1 LPVECQ
7 YLQESVTPR
16 NLKARPTGFVLQN
29 ARLNSKKSLL
39 NTWLPNSNQFKYVN
53 MPIVKAYGAS
63 SSQSPI
69 EPLSIQRRDLRPSDV
84 QVEILYCG
92 ICHSDIHTARSE
104 WDGTVYP
111 VVPGHEIVGKV
122 KAVGSAVT
130 QFTVGQT
137 VGVGVMVD
145 SCRTCKNCKSNHE
158 QYCEEGM
165 TGTYNAPERDG
176 SGMLTMGGYSA
187 EIVTDENYVLRIKG
201 QENLAGIAP
210 LLCAGMRVAVVGLG
224 GLGHMAVKFAVAFG
238 AEVTV
243 ISTSASKVQEA
254 SKLGAHHFILA
265 KDPAALNDHASSFD
279 IVLDAISADH
289 DYTQYLNLLTLNG
302 KLLVVGLPEHQ
313 PKVSPFALIKNRRS
327 IVGSMIG
334 SIKETQEMLDFC
346 HEHKIFAEI
355 ETIAITQINEAY
367 ERMIKGDIKYRF
379 VIDMSTI

>member
-1 LPVECQ
+1 M
-7 YLQESVTPR
+7 
-16 NLKARPTGFVLQN
+16 PT
-29 ARLNSKKSLL
+29 
-39 NTWLPNSNQFKYVN
+39 
-53 MPIVKAYGAS
+53 VKAYGAS
-63 SSQSPI
+63 DSQSPI
-69 EPLSIQRRDLRPSDV
+69 APLSIQRRDLHAHDV

-92 ICHSDIHTARSE
+92 VCHSDIHTARNE
-104 WDGTVYP
+104 WGGAVYP

-122 KAVGSAVT
+122 KAIGTAVT
-130 QFTVGQT
+130 RFAVGQT

-145 SCRTCKNCKSNHE
+145 SCRSCKNCKIDYE

-165 TGTYNAPERDG
+165 TGTYNALERDG
-176 SGMLTMGGYSA
+176 SGMRTMGGYSA
-187 EIVTDENYVLRIKG
+187 EIVTDENYVLRING

-210 LLCAGMRVAVVGLG
+210 LLCAGITTYSPLRFADVKAGTKVAVVGLG

-243 ISTSASKVQEA
+243 ISTSPSKVQEA

-265 KDPAALNDHASSFD
+265 KDPTALEAYASSFD

-289 DYTQYLNLLTLNG
+289 DYTQYLNLLGLNG

-313 PKVSPFALIKNRRS
+313 PKLSPFALIKNRRS

-334 SIKETQEMLDFC
+334 SMKETQEMLDFC

-355 ETIAITQINEAY
+355 ETIAISRINDAY

-379 VIDMSTI
+379 VIDMSTL

>member
-1 LPVECQ
+1 
-7 YLQESVTPR
+7 
-16 NLKARPTGFVLQN
+16 
-29 ARLNSKKSLL
+29 
-39 NTWLPNSNQFKYVN
+39 

-69 EPLSIQRRDLRPSDV
+69 EPLNIQRRDLRPNDV
-84 QVEILYCG
+84 HVEILYCG
-92 ICHSDIHTARSE
+92 ICHSDIHTVRSE
-104 WDGTVYP
+104 WAGTVYP

-122 KAVGSAVT
+122 KAVGSAIT

-201 QENLAGIAP
+201 EENLAGIAP
-210 LLCAGMRVAVVGLG
+210 LLCAGITTYSPLRFAGVKAGMKVAVVGLG

-238 AEVTV
+238 AEVTL
-243 ISTSASKVQEA
+243 ISTSASKVQDA

-265 KDPAALNDHASSFD
+265 KDPAALNEHASTFD
-279 IVLDAISADH
+279 IVLDAVSADH
-289 DYTQYLNLLTLNG
+289 DYTQYLNLLALNG

-334 SIKETQEMLDFC
+334 SIQETQEMLDFC
-346 HEHKIFAEI
+346 HEHSIFAEI
-355 ETIAITQINEAY
+355 ETIAVSQINEAY

-379 VIDMSTI
+379 VIDMSTL

>member
-1 LPVECQ
+1 
-7 YLQESVTPR
+7 
-16 NLKARPTGFVLQN
+16 
-29 ARLNSKKSLL
+29 
-39 NTWLPNSNQFKYVN
+39 

-69 EPLSIQRRDLRPSDV
+69 EPLNIQRRDLRPNDV
-84 QVEILYCG
+84 HVEILYCG
-92 ICHSDIHTARSE
+92 ICHSDIHTVRSE
-104 WDGTVYP
+104 WAGTVYP

-201 QENLAGIAP
+201 EENLAGIAP
-210 LLCAGMRVAVVGLG
+210 LLCAGITTYSPLRFAGVEAGMKVAVVGLG

-238 AEVTV
+238 AEVTL
-243 ISTSASKVQEA
+243 ISTSASKVQDA

-265 KDPAALNDHASSFD
+265 KDPAALNEHASTFD
-279 IVLDAISADH
+279 IVLDAVSADH
-289 DYTQYLNLLTLNG
+289 DYTQYLNLLALNG

-327 IVGSMIG
+327 IIGSMIG

-355 ETIAITQINEAY
+355 ETIAISQINEAY

>member
-1 LPVECQ
+1 
-7 YLQESVTPR
+7 
-16 NLKARPTGFVLQN
+16 
-29 ARLNSKKSLL
+29 
-39 NTWLPNSNQFKYVN
+39 

-69 EPLSIQRRDLRPSDV
+69 EPLNIQRRDLRANDV

-92 ICHSDIHTARSE
+92 ICHSDIHTARGE
-104 WDGTVYP
+104 WAGTVYP

-145 SCRTCKNCKSNHE
+145 SCRTCKNCNNNHE

-201 QENLAGIAP
+201 EENLAGIAP
-210 LLCAGMRVAVVGLG
+210 LLCAGITTYSPLRFAGVKAGMKVAVVGLG

-265 KDPAALNDHASSFD
+265 KDPAVLNDHASSFD

-289 DYTQYLNLLTLNG
+289 DYTQYLNLLALNG

-327 IVGSMIG
+327 IIGSMIG
-334 SIKETQEMLDFC
+334 SISETQEMLDFC
-346 HEHKIFAEI
+346 HEHRIFAEI

>member
-1 LPVECQ
+1 M
-7 YLQESVTPR
+7 ST
-16 NLKARPTGFVLQN
+16 
-29 ARLNSKKSLL
+29 
-39 NTWLPNSNQFKYVN
+39 
-53 MPIVKAYGAS
+53 VKAYAAQS
-63 SSQSPI
+63 SKAPLA
-69 EPLSIQRRDLRPSDV
+69 PLSIERRALREHDV

-92 ICHSDIHTARSE
+92 VCHSDIHTARDE
-104 WDGTVYP
+104 WGGAVYP

-122 KAVGSAVT
+122 KAVGSGVT
-130 QFTVGQT
+130 RFTVGQT

-145 SCRTCKNCKSNHE
+145 SCRTCSNCKSDYE

-165 TGTYNAPERDG
+165 TGTYNALERDG
-176 SGMLTMGGYSA
+176 SGMRTMGGYSA
-187 EIVTDENYVLRIKG
+187 EIVTDENYVLNIKES
-201 QENLAGIAP
+201 ENLAGVAP
-210 LLCAGMRVAVVGLG
+210 LLCAGITTYSPLKFANVQAGMRVAVVGLG

-265 KDPAALNDHASSFD
+265 KEADALTPYASKFD

-289 DYTQYLNLLTLNG
+289 DYTSYLNLLALNG

-327 IVGSMIG
+327 IIGSMIG

-355 ETIAITQINEAY
+355 ETIPASYINDAY

-379 VIDMSTI
+379 VIDMSTL

>member
-1 LPVECQ
+1 M
-7 YLQESVTPR
+7 S
-16 NLKARPTGFVLQN
+16 
-29 ARLNSKKSLL
+29 
-39 NTWLPNSNQFKYVN
+39 
-53 MPIVKAYGAS
+53 IVKAYGAS

-69 EPLSIQRRDLRPSDV
+69 EPLNIQRRDLRPNDV
-84 QVEILYCG
+84 HVEILYCG
-92 ICHSDIHTARSE
+92 ICHSDIHTVRSE
-104 WDGTVYP
+104 WAGTVYP

-122 KAVGSAVT
+122 KAVGSAIT

-201 QENLAGIAP
+201 EENLAGIAP
-210 LLCAGMRVAVVGLG
+210 LLCAGITTYSPLRFAGVKAGMKVAVVGLG

-238 AEVTV
+238 AEVTL
-243 ISTSASKVQEA
+243 ISTSASKVQDA

-265 KDPAALNDHASSFD
+265 KDPAALNEHASTFD
-279 IVLDAISADH
+279 IVLDAVSADH
-289 DYTQYLNLLTLNG
+289 DYTQYLNLLALNG

-327 IVGSMIG
+327 IIGSMIG
-334 SIKETQEMLDFC
+334 SIQETQEMLDFC
-346 HEHKIFAEI
+346 HEHSIFAEI
-355 ETIAITQINEAY
+355 ETIAVSQINEAY

-379 VIDMSTI
+379 VIDMSTL

>member
-1 LPVECQ
+1 M
-7 YLQESVTPR
+7 S
-16 NLKARPTGFVLQN
+16 
-29 ARLNSKKSLL
+29 
-39 NTWLPNSNQFKYVN
+39 
-53 MPIVKAYGAS
+53 IVKAYAAQDS
-63 SSQSPI
+63 KAPLA
-69 EPLSIQRRDLRPSDV
+69 PLSIERRALREHDV

-92 ICHSDIHTARSE
+92 VCHSDIHTARNE
-104 WDGTVYP
+104 WGGAVYP

-130 QFTVGQT
+130 RFAVGQT

-145 SCRTCKNCKSNHE
+145 SCRTCANCKNDHE

-165 TGTYNAPERDG
+165 TGTYNALERDG
-176 SGMLTMGGYSA
+176 SGMRTMGGYSA
-187 EIVTDENYVLRIKG
+187 EIVTDENYVLNIK
-201 QENLAGIAP
+201 ESDNLAGVAP
-210 LLCAGMRVAVVGLG
+210 LLCAGITTYSPLKFANVQAGMRVAVVGLG

-265 KDPAALNDHASSFD
+265 KDVNALTPYASSFD

-289 DYTQYLNLLTLNG
+289 DYTQYLNLLALNG

-327 IVGSMIG
+327 IIGSMIG

-346 HEHKIFAEI
+346 YEHKIFAEI
-355 ETIAITQINEAY
+355 ETIPVSYINDAY

>member
-1 LPVECQ
+1 M
-7 YLQESVTPR
+7 S
-16 NLKARPTGFVLQN
+16 
-29 ARLNSKKSLL
+29 
-39 NTWLPNSNQFKYVN
+39 
-53 MPIVKAYGAS
+53 IVKAYGAS

-69 EPLSIQRRDLRPSDV
+69 EPLNIQRRDLRPNDV
-84 QVEILYCG
+84 HVEIFYCG
-92 ICHSDIHTARSE
+92 ICHSDIHTVRSE
-104 WDGTVYP
+104 WAGTVYP

-201 QENLAGIAP
+201 EENLAGIAP
-210 LLCAGMRVAVVGLG
+210 LLCAGITTYSPLRFAGVKAGMKVAVVGLG

-265 KDPAALNDHASSFD
+265 KDTAVLNDHASSFD

-289 DYTQYLNLLTLNG
+289 DYTQYLNLLGLYG

-334 SIKETQEMLDFC
+334 SIQETQEMLDFC
-346 HEHKIFAEI
+346 HEHSIFAEI
-355 ETIAITQINEAY
+355 ETIAVSQINEAY